1 MAVSFPD
8 EAQLALVHLWE
19 YYFENSSNPT
29 LKLFKNN
36 ATISAST
43 VLADLTEADYSG
55 YLSQTI
61 GAWTTPAADG
71 SSRKYTEATAVL
83 TFAHDGGGTANTI
96 YGWYLIDTLS
106 GDLLAVHKF
115 DTPVVMDDATDT
127 IDARPRLRLYDQ
139 CV

>member
-8 EAQLALVHLWE
+8 EAQLALVALWE
-19 YYFENSSNPT
+19 YYFEGSFNPT
-29 LKLFKNN
+29 LKLFQNN

-55 YLSQTI
+55 YVAQGIAT
-61 GAWTTPAADG
+61 WTTPQADG
-71 SSRKYTEATAVL
+71 SNRKYTESTTVK

-96 YGWYLIDTLS
+96 YGWYLIDSNS

-127 IDARPRLRLYDQ
+127 IDARPRLQLYDQ